1 MRKLLW
7 ILAGVVVVVLGG
19 ALALP
24 GLLDWNQ
31 YKGMATEKVRELTGR
46 ELTIAGDVS
55 IAIWPAPA
63 LVAEDITFTSLPGS
77 QSPNLASVK
86 AVEVRVA
93 LAPLLSGRVQVET
106 VKLIEPVIELERL
119 ADGRANWEFTPATAA
134 NDNKPTGGASS
145 GGGESAEAAPDVVL
159 DNFAIENGTLIYRD
173 TAAGLIEPIE
183 KLNATIS
190 AASLRGPMDSSGS
203 LVLRGIPLSYS
214 ASLGEIIHDRTVPF
228 NARLNLAAGDLSVQ
242 AGGSLVNLLNA
253 PQFKGNVRIEGED
266 LSASLAGLGLGAPGG
281 SAPLPLKL
289 SGQVVASAKAAEI
302 KGLSID
308 LAGIQA
314 EGDLQADLGDKLRF
328 GTQLGI
334 NRLDVDKLMARLNA
348 KPAAKA
354 ATDAKPAAAT
364 ASKEA
369 APPKPAP
376 VAAGPVRFQLPANV
390 AGNAILT
397 VDAIGYKGGV
407 IRDLVVN
414 AEMADGMVS
423 LQQFSGQFPGG
434 SDFTISGRLSTPEAV
449 PTFAGDVES
458 TVSDLRGVLS
468 WLEVAPPP
476 VPADRL
482 RKLALKSQFVAT
494 PEQVQVSGV
503 DMAFD
508 SSRLTG
514 GVTVAVRD
522 RLGFG
527 AALLLDRI
535 NVDAYLPAE
544 AKASAPKAKTEPG
557 SAGAAPSAA
566 AQPQAKPANPLS
578 ALGALAT
585 FDANFN
591 LQVTSA
597 VYQGT
602 PVQDL
607 VAEGTLY
614 NGALDLKRLSVGKL
628 AGASANIAGKLKGLS
643 EIPAAENLRISAK
656 VPDLSALARVA
667 GATLPLDG
675 KKLGAIS
682 LKSRVDGSLLAPTV
696 DATTGIAGAVASY
709 KGRVSW
715 ISLGDLLSGR
725 LAIKHNDLPTLLNRL
740 GVEYKPAGKL
750 GGIDLAADI
759 KGGTDAITLS
769 GLKGAIGKT
778 AIGGTLAAQLAG
790 AKPKINADLRTG
802 ALNIED
808 FLPAQKSAQ
817 WQGLVPTLI
826 PAAWSPQH
834 GRQNNPSPLLHKT
847 ARGQWPTEPLD
858 LSVLGSFD
866 ADVALKAPVIIYG
879 RYLAEQADIGAK
891 IAGGV
896 LNVERLTGE
905 IFGGALTGTARVDQN
920 GNQVQSAL
928 KVTGINVEEALQ
940 AVTGE
945 AAANGKMDVAFDVAS
960 AGKSVA
966 ALVQSLGG
974 KGNFQL
980 SGMDVQKATQGSLLS
995 GLLGLFT
1002 SLNQLGGKAEDDKAS
1017 VGATFDIQRGIATTK
1032 DLQLASAYGNGGAA
1046 GTIDLPNWTIDLKGQ
1061 VKLAESTLMRI
1072 LKAKVRETSNA
1083 VPFAIT
1089 GSLEAPNVKVDTNA
1103 ALGAGVPLPGANTIL
1118 NKAPKGV
1125 GNFLK
1130 GILGGGASSS
1140 TGSDT
1145 PPPATSGGQEPPA
1158 ATPPPPPSSSQP
1170 AEDPAQKLLQ
1180 KLFKKL

>member
-1 MRKLLW
+1 VRKFLW

-19 ALALP
+19 VLALP

-77 QSPNLASVK
+77 QAPNLASVK
-86 AVEVRVA
+86 AVEVRIA

-134 NDNKPTGGASS
+134 NDNKPGDGTTS
-145 GGGESAEAAPDVVL
+145 GGGETPQAAPDVVL
-159 DNFAIENGTLIYRD
+159 DNFTIENGTLIYRD
-173 TAAGLIEPIE
+173 TAAGLTEPIE

-190 AASLRGPMDSSGS
+190 AASLRGPMESSGS

-253 PQFKGNVRIEGED
+253 PQFKGNVRIEGQD
-266 LSASLAGLGLGAPGG
+266 LGAALAGLGLGAPGNG
-281 SAPLPLKL
+281 APLPLKL

-302 KGLSID
+302 KGLNID

-314 EGDLQADLGDKLRF
+314 KGDLQADLGDKLRF

-334 NRLDVDKLMARLNA
+334 NRLDTDKLMARLNA

-364 ASKEA
+364 GTKQA
-369 APPKPAP
+369 AAPKPA
-376 VAAGPVRFQLPANV
+376 AAPVRFQLPADI
-390 AGNAILT
+390 AGSAILT
-397 VDAIGYKGGV
+397 VDAIGYKDGV
-407 IRDLVVN
+407 VRDLVVN
-414 AEMADGMVS
+414 AEMADGTLT

-434 SDFTISGRLSTPEAV
+434 SDFTVSGRLTTPEAV
-449 PTFAGDVES
+449 PTFAGEMES

-468 WLEVAPPP
+468 WLDVAPPP

-482 RKLALKSQFVAT
+482 RKLAFKSQIVAT

-514 GVTVAVRD
+514 GVTVALRD

-535 NVDAYLPAE
+535 NVDAYLPAQ
-544 AKASAPKAKTEPG
+544 AKAAEPEPQSGGTG
-557 SAGAAPSAA
+557 SATPSKP
-566 AQPQAKPANPLS
+566 QPQAKPANPLS
-578 ALGALAT
+578 ALGALST
-585 FDANFN
+585 FDAIFN
-591 LQVTSA
+591 LQVKSA

-602 PVQDL
+602 PVRDL

-614 NGALDLKRLSVGKL
+614 NGALDLKRLSVGGL
-628 AGASANIAGKLKGLS
+628 AGASANISGKLKGLS
-643 EIPAAENLRISAK
+643 EIPAAENLRFSAK
-656 VPDLSALARVA
+656 AADLSALARVA
-667 GATLPLDG
+667 GTTLPLDG
-675 KKLGAIS
+675 KKLGAVS
-682 LKSRVDGSLLAPTV
+682 LKGRIDGSLLAPSV

-725 LAIKHNDLPTLLNRL
+725 LAIKHNDLPTLLSRL
-740 GVEYKPAGKL
+740 GVDYKPAGKL
-750 GGIDLAADI
+750 GGLDLSADI
-759 KGGTDAITLS
+759 KGGTDAIALT

-778 AIGGTLAAQLAG
+778 SIGGTLAAQLAG
-790 AKPKINADLRTG
+790 AKPNISADLRTG

-826 PAAWSPQH
+826 PAAWSPPR
-834 GRQNNPSPLLHKT
+834 GGGSRPSPLLHKT

-858 LSVLGSFD
+858 LSVLGNID

-879 RYLAEQADIGAK
+879 RYLAEKADIGAK

-896 LNVERLTGE
+896 LNVERLTGQL
-905 IFGGALTGTARVDQN
+905 FGGALSGTARVDQN

-928 KVTGINVEEALQ
+928 KVAGINVGEALE

-960 AGKSVA
+960 AGRSVA

-980 SGMDVQKATQGSLLS
+980 SNMDVQKATQGSLLS

-1002 SLNQLGGKAEDDKAS
+1002 SLNQLGGAAADDKAS
-1017 VGATFDIQRGIATTK
+1017 VGATFDIQRGIATTR
-1032 DLQLASAYGNGGAA
+1032 DLKLASAFGNGGAA
-1046 GTIDLPNWTIDLKGQ
+1046 GSIDLPNWTIDLKGEIQ
-1061 VKLAESTLMRI
+1061 LAESTLMRI
-1072 LKAKVRETSNA
+1072 LKAKVRETRNA

-1103 ALGAGVPLPGANTIL
+1103 ALGAGVPLPGADTLL

-1125 GNFLK
+1125 GTILK
-1130 GILGGGASSS
+1130 GILGGGASSL
-1140 TGSDT
+1140 GADT
-1145 PPPATSGGQEPPA
+1145 PPPATSSGQEPSA
-1158 ATPPPPPSSSQP
+1158 ATPPPPPSDSQP
-1170 AEDPAQKLLQ
+1170 AEDPTKKLLQ

>member
-1 MRKLLW
+1 MRKFLW

-19 ALALP
+19 VLALP

-77 QSPNLASVK
+77 QAPNLASVK
-86 AVEVRVA
+86 AVEVRIA

-134 NDNKPTGGASS
+134 NDNKPGDGTTS
-145 GGGESAEAAPDVVL
+145 GGGETPQAAPDVVL
-159 DNFAIENGTLIYRD
+159 DNFTIENGTLIYRD
-173 TAAGLIEPIE
+173 TAAGLTEPIE

-190 AASLRGPMDSSGS
+190 AASLRGPMESSGS

-253 PQFKGNVRIEGED
+253 PQFKGNVRIEGQD
-266 LSASLAGLGLGAPGG
+266 LGAALAGLGLGAPGNG
-281 SAPLPLKL
+281 APLPLKL

-314 EGDLQADLGDKLRF
+314 KGDLQADLGDKLRF

-334 NRLDVDKLMARLNA
+334 NRLDTDKLMARLNA
-348 KPAAKA
+348 KPAAKT
-354 ATDAKPAAAT
+354 ATDARPATATGTKQAAAPKPAAA
-364 ASKEA
+364 A
-369 APPKPAP
+369 
-376 VAAGPVRFQLPANV
+376 PVRFQLPADI
-390 AGNAILT
+390 AGSAILT
-397 VDAIGYKGGV
+397 VDAIGYKDGV
-407 IRDLVVN
+407 VRDLVVN
-414 AEMADGMVS
+414 AEMADGTLT

-434 SDFTISGRLSTPEAV
+434 SDFTVSGRLTTPEAV
-449 PTFAGDVES
+449 PTFAGEMES

-468 WLEVAPPP
+468 WLNVAPPP

-482 RKLALKSQFVAT
+482 RKLAFKSQIVAT

-514 GVTVAVRD
+514 GVTVALRD

-535 NVDAYLPAE
+535 NVDAYLPAQ
-544 AKASAPKAKTEPG
+544 AKAAEPG
-557 SAGAAPSAA
+557 PQSGGTGSAAPSKP
-566 AQPQAKPANPLS
+566 QPQAKSANPLS
-578 ALGALAT
+578 ALGALST

-591 LQVTSA
+591 LQVKSA

-602 PVQDL
+602 PVRDL

-614 NGALDLKRLSVGKL
+614 NGALDLKRLSVGGL
-628 AGASANIAGKLKGLS
+628 AGASANISGKLKGLS
-643 EIPAAENLRISAK
+643 EIPAAENLRFSAK
-656 VPDLSALARVA
+656 AADLSALARVA
-667 GATLPLDG
+667 GTTLPLDG
-675 KKLGAIS
+675 KKLGAVS
-682 LKSRVDGSLLAPTV
+682 LKGRVDGSLLAPSV

-725 LAIKHNDLPTLLNRL
+725 LAIKHNDLPTLLSRL
-740 GVEYKPAGKL
+740 GINYKPAGKL
-750 GGIDLAADI
+750 GGLDLSADI
-759 KGGTDAITLS
+759 KGGTDAITLT

-778 AIGGTLAAQLAG
+778 SIGGTLAAQLAG
-790 AKPKINADLRTG
+790 AKPKISADLRTG

-808 FLPAQKSAQ
+808 FMPAQKSAQ

-826 PAAWSPQH
+826 PAAWSPPR
-834 GRQNNPSPLLHKT
+834 GGESRPSPLLHKT

-866 ADVALKAPVIIYG
+866 ADVVLKAPVIIYG
-879 RYLAEQADIGAK
+879 RYLAEKADIGAK
-891 IAGGV
+891 ITGGV
-896 LNVERLTGE
+896 LNVERLTGQL
-905 IFGGALTGTARVDQN
+905 FGGALSGTARVDQN

-928 KVTGINVEEALQ
+928 KVTGINVEEALE

-960 AGKSVA
+960 AGRSVA

-980 SGMDVQKATQGSLLS
+980 SNMDVQKATQGSLLS

-1002 SLNQLGGKAEDDKAS
+1002 SLNQLGGAAADDKAS
-1017 VGATFDIQRGIATTK
+1017 VGATFDIQRGIATTR
-1032 DLQLASAYGNGGAA
+1032 DLKLASAFGNGGAA
-1046 GTIDLPNWTIDLKGQ
+1046 GSIDLPNWTIDLKGEIQ
-1061 VKLAESTLMRI
+1061 LAESTLMRI
-1072 LKAKVRETSNA
+1072 LKAKVRETRNA

-1103 ALGAGVPLPGANTIL
+1103 ALGAGVPLPGADTLL

-1125 GNFLK
+1125 GTILK

-1140 TGSDT
+1140 GADT
-1145 PPPATSGGQEPPA
+1145 PPPATSSGQEPPA
-1158 ATPPPPPSSSQP
+1158 ATPPPPPSGSQP
-1170 AEDPAQKLLQ
+1170 AEDPTKKLLQ